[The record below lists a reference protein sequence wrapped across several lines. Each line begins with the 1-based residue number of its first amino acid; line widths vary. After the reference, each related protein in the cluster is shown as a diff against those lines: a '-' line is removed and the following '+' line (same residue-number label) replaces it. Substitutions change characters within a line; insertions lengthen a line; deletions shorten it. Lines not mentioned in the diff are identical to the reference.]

1 MAKKQLYWKGEEELL
16 RSKEFL
22 ASQKNEFN
30 EALPLD
36 EVFSEND
43 LGLNSNRRDFLKFFG
58 FSVAAVSLAACNK
71 APVRNIVPYLVKPE
85 EITPGVANYYNSTCG
100 ACSSACGVTVKTR
113 EGRPIKVDGNIKS
126 PISGGGL
133 CATGQASILS
143 LYDTERL
150 DGPKK
155 VNGTNLENTD
165 WATLDSS
172 IMAQLNAIQTAGG
185 KVAIVSGTI
194 HSPSTLAVINDFKT
208 KYTNATHI
216 TYDAMG
222 YSGILMANKASFGD
236 DKGFIPSYNFDKA
249 NVVVSFG
256 ADFLGTWISPV
267 EYTKAWSAKRKVD
280 GISAD
285 GKVLKTI
292 IFESNLSLTG
302 TNADYRFPMKTSQ
315 EAVYIV
321 ALYNNLATLAG
332 VAQLPMTKTGELAG
346 GAIKQTAESLWKE
359 KGASMVI
366 SGSNDPKIQS
376 VVNGINLLLNNYGT
390 TIDLE
395 NHSNQ
400 YKGFD
405 ADFIQFSNEL
415 NSGVYQGVIFMN
427 SNPVYTS
434 PLSEK
439 ISAGL
444 KKAKLSVSFAGTAD
458 ETAMHCQY
466 IAPDN
471 HYLESWNDAEPKAGL
486 FQLTQPTISEVFDT
500 RQAQTSLL
508 TWAGLAAKPANDPFE
523 HKGIYSQKLSASVY
537 YMYIK
542 SKWAA
547 ILEDASD
554 EAFNTAL
561 HDGGNF
567 DKYKKKPSSV
577 PAFAIAL
584 NSLVA
589 DLEKTV
595 GKKEEIDLV
604 LYQNISVKDG
614 SLSNNPWLQET
625 PDPMSKVTW
634 DNYISLPKALA
645 ESKDIKNGDMVNITL
660 GAISMKGMPVFV
672 QPGQSNGTIGVAVG
686 YGRQGKVGEK
696 GVFDAIGKNAYPF
709 LTLQNGTYS
718 TVTNGVKIEKIAG
731 AYELAQTQTHHSI
744 EGRDIVRETTLG
756 EIKTN
761 PKAGNDAAA
770 PHLYTLWETKD
781 YKKDGAPNHHWAMAI
796 DLNACTGCGSCVVSC
811 SIENNVPVVG
821 RAEVRR
827 RREMHWMRIDR
838 YFTFENVNNTDYT
851 KELFLSRDFEGK
863 NVTKETGLAALDK
876 LESAKKGAEYT
887 YWENVKV
894 VHQPMMC
901 QHCGQAPCETV
912 CPVLATTHS
921 SEGLNQ
927 MTYNRCI
934 GTKYCANN
942 CPYKVRRFNWFR
954 YNDNDR
960 FDFHFNN
967 DLGKMVINPDVTVRT
982 RGVMEKCSMCVQSI
996 QGAKTKAKREKRT
1009 LADGEIKTACQR
1021 SCPANAIVFG
1031 DVNDENSEVRKLFKN
1046 ERSYRVLEE
1055 LNTMTAVKYLVK
1067 VRDTEKQA

>member
-36 EVFSEND
+36 EVFSENN

-113 EGRPIKVDGNIKS
+113 EGRPIKVDGNVNS

-155 VNGTNLENTD
+155 VNGANLESTD
-165 WATLDSS
+165 WATLDTAVTS
-172 IMAQLNAIQTAGG
+172 QLNAIQTAGG

-216 TYDAMG
+216 THDAMG
-222 YSGILMANKASFGD
+222 YSGILMANRDSFG
-236 DKGFIPSYNFDKA
+236 KQVIPSYNFDKA

-280 GISAD
+280 SISAD

-315 EAVYIV
+315 EAVYV
-321 ALYNNLATLAG
+321 TALYNNLASSAG
-332 VAQLPMTKTGELAG
+332 VAQMPMTMTGELAG

-359 KGASMVI
+359 KGTSMVI

-376 VVNGINLLLNNYGT
+376 VVNGINLLLNNYGK

-400 YKGFD
+400 YKGVD
-405 ADFIQFSNEL
+405 ADFIQFANEL
-415 NSGVYQGVIFMN
+415 SSGAYQGVIFMN

-458 ETAMHCQY
+458 ETAMNCQY
-466 IAPDN
+466 VAPDN

-486 FQLTQPTISEVFDT
+486 YQLTQPTISEVFDT

-508 TWAGLAAKPANDPFE
+508 TWAGLGAKPVNDPFAN
-523 HKGIYSQKLSASVY
+523 KGIYSQKLSASVY

-547 ILEDASD
+547 MGVASD
-554 EAFNTAL
+554 EAFNKAL
-561 HDGGNF
+561 HDGVYTTAA
-567 DKYKKKPSSV
+567 KASSV

-584 NSLVA
+584 NSIVA

-595 GKKEEIDLV
+595 GKKNEIDLV
-604 LYQNISVKDG
+604 LYQNVSVKDG

-660 GAISMKGMPVFV
+660 GAVSMKGMPVFV

-709 LTLQNGTYS
+709 LTIQNGSYS
-718 TVTNGVKIEKIAG
+718 TVTNGVKIEKISG
-731 AYELAQTQTHHSI
+731 SYELAQTQTHHSI

-756 EIKTN
+756 EIKAN
-761 PKAGNDAAA
+761 PKAGNDKSA

-851 KELFLSRDFEGK
+851 NELFLSRDFEGK

>member
-16 RSKEFL
+16 RTKEFL
-22 ASQKNEFN
+22 ASQKSEFN

-36 EVFSEND
+36 EVFSENN

-113 EGRPIKVDGNIKS
+113 EGRPIKLDGNVNS

-155 VNGTNLENTD
+155 VNGANLESTD
-165 WATLDSS
+165 WASLDTDVT
-172 IMAQLNAIQTAGG
+172 AQLNAIQTAGG

-208 KYTNATHI
+208 KYTNASHI

-222 YSGILMANKASFGD
+222 YSGILMANRDSFG
-236 DKGFIPSYNFDKA
+236 KQVIPSYNFEKA

-256 ADFLGTWISPV
+256 ADFLGTWISPI

-292 IFESNLSLTG
+292 VFESNLSLTG

-315 EAVYIV
+315 EAVYV
-321 ALYNNLATLAG
+321 TALYNNLATLAG
-332 VAQLPMTKTGELAG
+332 VAQLPMTMTGELAG

-359 KGASMVI
+359 KGASMVV

-376 VVNGINLLLNNYGT
+376 VVNGINLLLNNYGI
-390 TIDLE
+390 TIDLD

-400 YKGFD
+400 YKGVD
-405 ADFIQFSNEL
+405 ADFIQFANEL
-415 NSGVYQGVIFMN
+415 SSGAYQGVIFMN
-427 SNPVYTS
+427 SNPVYSS

-444 KKAKLSVSFAGTAD
+444 KKVKLSVSFAGTAD
-458 ETAMHCQY
+458 ETAMNCQY
-466 IAPDN
+466 VAPDN

-500 RQAQTSLL
+500 RQAQTTLL
-508 TWAGLAAKPANDPFE
+508 TWAGLGAKPVNDPFAN
-523 HKGIYSQKLSASVY
+523 KGIYSQKLSASVY

-547 ILEDASD
+547 MGVASD
-554 EAFNTAL
+554 EAFNKAL
-561 HDGGNF
+561 HDGVYTTAP
-567 DKYKKKPSSV
+567 KASSV

-584 NSLVA
+584 SSVVA

-604 LYQNISVKDG
+604 LYQNVSVKDG

-660 GAISMKGMPVFV
+660 GAVSMKAMPVFV
-672 QPGQSNGTIGVAVG
+672 QPGQSNGTIGLAVG
-686 YGRQGKVGEK
+686 YGRKGKVGEK

-709 LTLQNGTYS
+709 LTIQNGTYS
-718 TVTNGVKIEKIAG
+718 TVTNGVKIEKISG
-731 AYELAQTQTHHSI
+731 SYELAQTQTHHSI

-756 EIKTN
+756 EIKAN
-761 PKAGNDAAA
+761 PKAGNDKAA

-876 LESAKKGAEYT
+876 LEAAKKGAEYA

-1067 VRDTEKQA
+1067 VRDTENQA

>member
-16 RSKEFL
+16 RTKEFL

-36 EVFSEND
+36 EVFSENN

-113 EGRPIKVDGNIKS
+113 EGRPIKVDGNVNS

-155 VNGTNLENTD
+155 VNGANLESTD
-165 WATLDSS
+165 WASLDTDVT
-172 IMAQLNAIQTAGG
+172 AQLNAIQTAGG

-222 YSGILMANKASFGD
+222 YSGILMANRDSFG
-236 DKGFIPSYNFDKA
+236 KQVIPSYNFDKA

-267 EYTKAWSAKRKVD
+267 EFTKAWSAKRKVD

-315 EAVYIV
+315 EAVYIT

-346 GAIKQTAESLWKE
+346 GAIKETAGSLWKE
-359 KGASMVI
+359 KGASMVV

-400 YKGFD
+400 YKGVD
-405 ADFIQFSNEL
+405 ADFIQFANEL
-415 NSGVYQGVIFMN
+415 SSGAYQGVIFMN

-458 ETAMHCQY
+458 ETAMNCQY

-508 TWAGLAAKPANDPFE
+508 TWAGLGAKPTNDPFAN
-523 HKGIYSQKLSASVY
+523 KGIYSQKLSASVY

-547 ILEDASD
+547 MGVASD
-554 EAFNTAL
+554 EAFNKAL
-561 HDGGNF
+561 HDGVYTTAA
-567 DKYKKKPSSV
+567 KASSV

-584 NSLVA
+584 NSIVA

-604 LYQNISVKDG
+604 LYQNVSVKDG

-660 GAISMKGMPVFV
+660 GAVSMKGMPVFV

-718 TVTNGVKIEKIAG
+718 TVTNGVKIEKISG
-731 AYELAQTQTHHSI
+731 SYELAQTQTHHSI
-744 EGRDIVRETTLG
+744 EGRDIVKETTLG

-761 PKAGNDAAA
+761 PKAGNDTAA

-876 LESAKKGAEYT
+876 LEAAKKGAEYAH
-887 YWENVKV
+887 WENVKV

>member
-16 RSKEFL
+16 RTKEFL
-22 ASQKNEFN
+22 AAQKNEFN

-36 EVFSEND
+36 EVFSENN

-58 FSVAAVSLAACNK
+58 FSVAAVSLAACNT

-100 ACSSACGVTVKTR
+100 ACSAACGVTIKTR

-126 PISGGGL
+126 PISQGGS

-155 VNGTNLENTD
+155 VNGADLSSVEWAAIDADITKSLTD
-165 WATLDSS
+165 ITA
-172 IMAQLNAIQTAGG
+172 AGG
-185 KVAIVSGTI
+185 KIAIVSGTI
-194 HSPSTLAVINDFKT
+194 HSPSTLAVINGFT
-208 KYTNATHI
+208 GKYTNTKHVQ
-216 TYDAMG
+216 YDAVS
-222 YSGILMANKASFGD
+222 YSGILEANNRSFG
-236 DKGFIPSYNFDKA
+236 KAVIPSYNFDKA

-267 EYTKAWSAKRKVD
+267 EYTKAWSSRRKVD
-280 GISAD
+280 GIDQSA
-285 GKVLKTI
+285 KVLKTI
-292 IFESNLSLTG
+292 VFESNLSLTG
-302 TNADYRFPMKTSQ
+302 SNADYRFPMKASQ
-315 EAVYIV
+315 EAVYLTS
-321 ALYNNLATLAG
+321 LYNQLAQMAG
-332 VAQLPMTKTGELAG
+332 QPQISTSMTGELAG
-346 GAIKQTAESLWKE
+346 GAIKQAAELLWKE
-359 KGASMVI
+359 KGSSLVV
-366 SGSNDPKIQS
+366 SGSNNAQLQT
-376 VVNGINLLLNNYGT
+376 VVNGINLLLTNYSS
-390 TIDLE
+390 TIDLT

-400 YKGFD
+400 YKGSD
-405 ADFIQFSNEL
+405 ADMMQFANDL
-415 NSGVYQGVIFMN
+415 QAGTYQAVIFLN
-427 SNPVYTS
+427 TNPVYDS
-434 PLSEK
+434 PLSDK
-439 ISAGL
+439 IKAGL
-444 KKAKLSVSFAGTAD
+444 KQVKLSISTAGIAD
-458 ETAMHCQY
+458 ETAVLCQY
-466 IAPDN
+466 ITPDN
-471 HYLESWNDAEPKAGL
+471 HYLESWNDANPKVGVY
-486 FQLTQPTISEVFDT
+486 QLTQPTISEVFKT

-508 TWAGLAAKPANDPFE
+508 TWAGLATKPENDPFAK
-523 HKGIYSQKLSASVY
+523 KGIYSQKLSASVY
-537 YMYIK
+537 YLYIK
-542 SKWAA
+542 NTWATDSK
-547 ILEDASD
+547 INVVGD
-554 EAFNTAL
+554 EAFNKAL
-561 HDGGNF
+561 HDGCIEKN
-567 DKYKKKPSSV
+567 KEIATVPSFNV
-577 PAFAIAL
+577 AL
-584 NSLVA
+584 NSIVA

-595 GKKEEIDLV
+595 GKKDQIDLV
-604 LYQNISVKDG
+604 LYQNVAVKDG
-614 SLSNNPWLQET
+614 SMSNNPWLQEM
-625 PDPMSKVTW
+625 PDPISKVTW
-634 DNYISLPKALA
+634 DNYVSLPKALA
-645 ESKDIKNGDMVNITL
+645 ESQDIKNGDMVNISFGNVSL
-660 GAISMKGMPVFV
+660 KGMPIFV
-672 QPGQSNGTIGVAVG
+672 QPGQSNGTVGIAVG
-686 YGRQGKVGEK
+686 YGRKGKVGEK
-696 GVFDAIGKNAYPF
+696 GMFEPIGKNAYPF
-709 LTLQNGTYS
+709 VSMQNGTFNY
-718 TVTNGVKIEKIAG
+718 VQNGVKIEKISG
-731 AYELAQTQTHHSI
+731 SYELAQTQTHHSI
-744 EGRDIVRETTLG
+744 EGRDLVKETTLD
-756 EIKTN
+756 ELKKN
-761 PKAGNDAAA
+761 PKAGNDKTA

-796 DLNACTGCGSCVVSC
+796 DLNSCTGCGSCVVSC

-876 LESAKKGAEYT
+876 LEKAKKGAEYLH
-887 YWENVKV
+887 WENVKV

-996 QGAKTKAKREKRT
+996 QAGKVKAKREKRA
-1009 LADGEIKTACQR
+1009 LLKNEITTACQR

-1031 DVNDENSEVRKLFKN
+1031 DVNDPNSEVHKLFKN

-1067 VRDTEKQA
+1067 VRDTETVKA